1 MSKTEFISP
10 KASPVARKFIV
21 AARAILYSVQM
32 TSAIKQMMTGAD
44 SLEKSAAPFI
54 ATLVMKL
61 QAKMGPLSPQ
71 DLPMVVYHICGSVA
85 DLAKELGDPAA
96 KDTHKLC
103 ARLMMAVKAILDGQH
118 PGQPPQAS
126 APPGSPPGP
135 GQPSPPPAAAPP
147 MQQLAG

>member
-1 MSKTEFISP
+1 MKKTEFISP
-10 KASPVARKFIV
+10 QASPAARKFIV

-32 TSAIKQMMTGAD
+32 TSAIKQMMTGSD

-61 QAKMGPLSPQ
+61 QAKLGPLTPQ

-85 DLAKELGDPAA
+85 DLAKALGDPAA
-96 KDTHKLC
+96 SDTQKLC
-103 ARLMMAVKAILDGQH
+103 ARLMTAVKAILDGQH

-126 APPGSPPGP
+126 PGSPSVP
-135 GQPSPPPAAAPP
+135 GQSPSPPPAAAPP